1 MIIFNP
7 YLSFF
12 ILILIFVVLLAI
24 IMKNFIKGIK
34 KKENIKDLL
43 MKNRIYIFIL
53 ILQIIGVTFARIKF
67 YIDYGV

>member
-1 MIIFNP
+1 MIIVNP
-7 YLSFF
+7 YLSFL
-12 ILILIFVVLLAI
+12 ILILIFIVLLTI

-53 ILQIIGVTFARIKF
+53 ILQIAGVTFARIKF